1 MTDVKYKKVFIRI
14 YEELNDLISPE
25 KRKTRFEHN
34 FIDRTSVKDLIE
46 SFGVPHTEIDLIL
59 VNGKSVSFDYIIND
73 KDDISV
79 YPFFE
84 SFDISDVQH
93 LRAGPLRDPKFICDV
108 HLGKLAKNLRM
119 LGLDTFYKTTVTDN
133 EIVLISINENRV
145 ILTRDGG
152 LLKIKNVTHGYYI
165 RNTDPI
171 KQTSEVINRFHLEK
185 TMKRF
190 SRCLRCNT
198 VLKTVQKEMIMERIP
213 EKVRASQDEYFIC
226 SNCDKIFWKG
236 THYSN
241 MLNKLKII
249 ESHKLFRIII

>member
-1 MTDVKYKKVFIRI
+1 MEINVKTVYLRF
-14 YEELNDLISPE
+14 YEELNDFLSTL
-25 KRKTRFEHN
+25 KKKTRFEHN

-79 YPFFE
+79 YPVFE
-84 SFDISDVQH
+84 SFDISDVQK

-119 LGLDTFYKTTVTDN
+119 LGLDTFYKNSITKN
-133 EIVLISINENRV
+133 EIVLTSMNENRV

-213 EKVRASQDEYFIC
+213 EKVKASQDEYFIC
-226 SNCDKIFWKG
+226 SNCDRIFWKG
-236 THYSN
+236 THYKN
-241 MLNKLKII
+241 MLIKI
-249 ESHKLFRIII
+249 ESLIKS